1 MAGPLERDRPL
12 SSYAQMAHDKRNKAI
27 ADMRSILDAAASEE
41 RDLTPEEQE
50 QIERADTDAEKYGAE
65 AQRAIRADEL
75 AKVAAEFRGG
85 ENRVEGPAPRE
96 EQASELDLIMRGFQ
110 AVRDGGGFAYDA
122 EKTPAL
128 QPSATF
134 FRALQSAGGSA
145 IPTTFTE
152 SVIMFQR
159 TVTPMLDPNVVT
171 ILETPTGN
179 PIVLPRLTADPNH
192 GGTVTAEAGGIN
204 ELDPTISSVT
214 LNAFK
219 YGVTNLW
226 SSELGQDNVINLES
240 LLGRST
246 GRELGLDIG
255 AHLTTGTGTTQPN
268 GIVNAATNAGTAN
281 GTALGASTWTFV
293 GPHDLLD
300 LYYSLAAPYRNSPGA
315 GWMASVEG
323 IAKMRKYR
331 DSNNQFLWDV
341 SLVAGQ
347 PDTFNGRPVYENPA
361 MAAPASA
368 TKSFLFGDLSAYW
381 VRRTPIRVEF
391 SKDYK
396 FNTDQL
402 ALRTIFRVDGNL
414 PDAVAVKYIVS
425 ANT

>member
-1 MAGPLERDRPL
+1 M
-12 SSYAQMAHDKRNKAI
+12 SSYAQLAHDKRNKAI
-27 ADMRSILDAAASEE
+27 ADMRSILDTAASEE

-50 QIERADTDAEKYGAE
+50 QIERADADAEKYGKE
-65 AQRAIRADEL
+65 SERALRADEL
-75 AKVAAEFRGG
+75 AKQAAEFRGTP
-85 ENRVEGPAPRE
+85 ERIEGPAPQ
-96 EQASELDLIMRGFQ
+96 EQPLTERDLIMRGFQ

-122 EKTPAL
+122 ESMPSL
-128 QPSATF
+128 QPSQTF
-134 FRALQSAGGSA
+134 FRALQSAGGTA

-152 SVIMFQR
+152 SVIVYQR
-159 TVTPMLDPNVVT
+159 TVTPMLDPGIVT

-179 PIVLPRLTADPNH
+179 PIDLPRLTADPNH

-204 ELDPTISSVT
+204 ELDPTISKVT
-214 LNAFK
+214 LTSFK

-226 SSELGQDNVINLES
+226 SSELGQDNVINLED
-240 LLGRST
+240 LLARST

-281 GTALGASTWTFV
+281 GTALGASNWTFV

-300 LYYSLAAPYRNSPGA
+300 LYYSLAAPYRNAPGA
-315 GWMASVEG
+315 GWMAPVEG
-323 IAKMRKYR
+323 ISKMRKFR
-331 DSNNQFLWDV
+331 DSNQQFLWDV
-341 SLVAGQ
+341 SIVAGQ
-347 PDTFNGRPVYENPA
+347 PDVFNGRPVYENPG

-368 TKSFLFGDLSAYW
+368 TKSFLFGDLSAYY

-391 SKDYK
+391 SRDYK

-414 PDAVAVKYIVS
+414 PDAIAIKYIVS